1 MEQRERGMNDGDLAA
16 IVSPAR
22 DQVLLGDG
30 LQGRDVEGDLAV
42 TDADGTVRAAAARQ
56 DDELLAGHPVRRA
69 DGRVQ
74 PAGRPGILLGLLD
87 HPPLP
92 DSQMLLRAGNSLVLF
107 TDGVT
112 EARSTANR
120 DLYGDD
126 RLREVLATLHD
137 MSADQTADAIQQAVL
152 TFSRRED
159 HRRHGRRG
167 PDRSPVRAGR
177 ASRARG
183 RLACRPPAV
192 PGDRPPAPAPRQR
205 PEGGLAHGRED
216 LTGPPNAGLA
226 PERCH
231 VQPAQRTARWRPSG
245 RIRPHAR
252 SA

>member
-1 MEQRERGMNDGDLAA
+1 MGILPA

-137 MSADQTADAIQQAVL
+137 MSQT
-152 TFSRRED
+152 
-159 HRRHGRRG
+159 
-167 PDRSPVRAGR
+167 
-177 ASRARG
+177 
-183 RLACRPPAV
+183 RPP
-192 PGDRPPAPAPRQR
+192 
-205 PEGGLAHGRED
+205 
-216 LTGPPNAGLA
+216 T
-226 PERCH
+226 
-231 VQPAQRTARWRPSG
+231 PSSK
-245 RIRPHAR
+245 PC
-252 SA
+252 